1 MDTLPQIE
9 KVIAWYKSVKS
20 DFNDV
25 DALLRTQR
33 HLAGLLWDFAGE
45 IGGLYKQKNRCEF
58 QRKAEFERERQAAM
72 KAGDTAAKAEIEA
85 RVKVEPLIESELSA
99 DAEYRAAWI
108 LYEAAQGVLSAMVQH
123 ISHLKAEKRAEAA
136 GQGSQG

>member
-1 MDTLPQIE
+1 MDTLAEIE
-9 KVIAWYKSVKS
+9 KAVTWYKSVKS
-20 DFNDV
+20 EFNDV
-25 DALLRTQR
+25 DTLLRTQR

-58 QRKAEFERERQAAM
+58 QRKAEFERERQTAI
-72 KAGDTAAKAEIEA
+72 KKGETAAKAEIEA
-85 RVKVEPLIESELSA
+85 RVAVEALTENELNA

-123 ISHLKAEKRAEAA
+123 ISHLKQEKRAEAA
-136 GQGSQG
+136 GQGSQS